1 MDLNS
6 SYHKLEKL
14 HQQENKKP
22 TTLNKG
28 CVSAHS
34 GGQFAY
40 FFLFFFFNLSYYLVR
55 QLMEN
60 KKPFENPFANVFI

>member
-6 SYHKLEKL
+6 SYYKLEKL
-14 HQQENKKP
+14 YQQGNKKP
-22 TTLNKG
+22 TTPNKG

-34 GGQFAY
+34 GGQYAS
-40 FFLFFFFNLSYYLVR
+40 FFFFFFNLSYYLVR

>member
-6 SYHKLEKL
+6 SYYKLEKL
-14 HQQENKKP
+14 HQQGNKKP
-22 TTLNKG
+22 TTPNKG

-34 GGQFAY
+34 GGQFASSSSS
-40 FFLFFFFNLSYYLVR
+40 FNLSYYLVR